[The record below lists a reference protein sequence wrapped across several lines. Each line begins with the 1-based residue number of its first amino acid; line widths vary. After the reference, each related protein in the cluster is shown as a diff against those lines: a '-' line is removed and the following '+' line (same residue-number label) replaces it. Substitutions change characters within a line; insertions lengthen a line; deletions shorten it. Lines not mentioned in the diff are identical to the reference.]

1 MGCTHS
7 CHPPP
12 SPNLPKMSHSPF
24 IRPPLKLQLK
34 SPNKLDKG
42 PPAMY
47 IGECMEYVPLT
58 SQQFIRDYDTDPDAL
73 FRELMCMNESLD
85 ELDGLIVV

>member
-1 MGCTHS
+1 
-7 CHPPP
+7 
-12 SPNLPKMSHSPF
+12 
-24 IRPPLKLQLK
+24 
-34 SPNKLDKG
+34 
-42 PPAMY
+42 MY